1 LVTKPEIGIIIG
13 SDSDLPQLK
22 PALEMLKKFKIP
34 FEIKVSSAHRSPE
47 RTAQIAR
54 SAEQRG
60 IKVLIACAGGA
71 AHLAGAI
78 AANTTLPVIGIPIE
92 SSPLR
97 GIDSLLS
104 TVQMPAGI
112 PVATMAI
119 GQSGSV
125 NASLFALEIL
135 ALQNPS
141 LSARL
146 KEYRKELALKAER
159 KSQAVEEEFSSP

>member
-1 LVTKPEIGIIIG
+1 
-13 SDSDLPQLK
+13 
-22 PALEMLKKFKIP
+22 MLKKFKIP

>member
-1 LVTKPEIGIIIG
+1 MTKPEIGIIIG
-13 SDSDLPQLK
+13 SDSDLPELK

-60 IKVLIACAGGA
+60 LKVLIACAGGA

-78 AANTTLPVIGIPIE
+78 AANTTLPVIGVPIE
-92 SSPLR
+92 SSHLR

-112 PVATMAI
+112 PVAAMAI
-119 GQSGSV
+119 GKSGSV

-146 KEYRKELALKAER
+146 KEYRKELALKVER
-159 KSQAVEEEFSSP
+159 KSQAVEEESSSSQ

>member
-1 LVTKPEIGIIIG
+1 VTKPEIGIIIG